1 MRSALVALLL
11 SAVALLGGC
20 VFMQGTLNVGYL
32 EASRGPLAS
41 VKSLRVEI
49 GPFEDKRLERDK
61 IGWKKNVYGMK
72 TAYIVSSRPVPE
84 IVRDA
89 LAVEFTKNGHI
100 IGGATSDVVLSGE
113 IKTFWFDVQLNFW
126 TVDFMGTVEVALSVA
141 DGKNGALLLKRTYQG
156 HYTEKRLGGLEGT
169 WERVMNVALERMV
182 RELSTDPK
190 LLRVLKG
197 ERTGSAMA
205 PAPGER

>member
-11 SAVALLGGC
+11 SGAVLLGGC
-20 VFMQGTLNVGYL
+20 AFTQATLNVGYL

-41 VKSLRVEI
+41 VESRRVEI

-61 IGWKKNVYGMK
+61 IGWKKNGFGQK
-72 TAYIVSSRPVPE
+72 TAHIVSSRPVPE

-89 LAVEFTKNGHI
+89 LAVEFMKNGHNV
-100 IGGATSDVVLSGE
+100 GGAPGDVMLSGE
-113 IKTFWFDVQLNFW
+113 IKTFWFDYQINFW

-141 DGKNGALLLKRTYQG
+141 DGEDGAPLLKRTYQG
-156 HYTEKRLGGLEGT
+156 HYTEKSMGGLEGT

-182 RELSTDPK
+182 RELSTDSK
-190 LLRVLKG
+190 LLQVLKR
-197 ERTGSAMA
+197 ERIGSA
-205 PAPGER
+205 PAPASGER